1 VAAADFSAWTP
12 IIWDD
17 QVVQREV
24 QPSAIYQLARQMNM
38 VSNTYE
44 IPRFVGA
51 NVSGGATLTDD
62 TNNGDVANLYSYQY
76 NGKFTLDEA
85 QVEDSP
91 ADVVA
96 ANTYEWMNSFH
107 QVYDNA
113 CLGVS
118 AARSTT
124 VGNFQPYNSVL
135 YTVQNNDSD
144 VGYTGGTNYVKTGSG
159 GLTYDMASRGL
170 KFVENTRFWNET
182 NGCVILHPSL
192 KYSIRGLTDLQNRP
206 IFVESTAGF
215 PGGGMRP
222 QYSLFGI
229 PAYFTFGAQVTANFQ
244 GVLGQAAAGNPLM
257 IFANRQMLVR
267 GDRIPPQAQFINA
280 NININ
285 ALQHTLQFR
294 ARQGFSATVPW
305 AFGVVEVGA

>member
-1 VAAADFSAWTP
+1 MAASDFSAWTP

-24 QPSAIYQLARQMNM
+24 QASGIYDYARLMNM

-44 IPRFVGA
+44 IPRFTAA
-51 NVSGGATLTDD
+51 NVSGGSSLTDD
-62 TNNGDVANLYSYQY
+62 TNNGDVANLYSYQF

-107 QVYDNA
+107 MTYDNA
-113 CLGVS
+113 CMGVS

-124 VGNFQPYNSVL
+124 V
-135 YTVQNNDSD
+135 
-144 VGYTGGTNYVKTGSG
+144 TNYQPFNSIYYVVGQNDTDTGYVANTNYTKTGSG
-159 GLTYDMASRGL
+159 GLTYDFANTALGL
-170 KFVENTRFWNET
+170 VENTRFWNES
-182 NGCVILHPSL
+182 NAIVFIHPSL
-192 KYSIRGLTDLQNRP
+192 KRSIRGIKDGQQRP
-206 IFVESTAGF
+206 IFVESTGRF
-215 PGGGMRP
+215 PGGGVAP
-222 QYSLFGI
+222 QYELFGI
-229 PAYFTFGAQVTANFQ
+229 PACFTFGAQVTANFQ
-244 GVLGQAAAGNPLM
+244 GVLGQAAQGNPLI
-257 IFANRQMLVR
+257 IFANRRHMVR

-294 ARQGFSATVPW
+294 ARQGFCATVPQ
-305 AFGVVEVGA
+305 AFSVLEVGA